1 MHCVMLIDCVSSTP
15 SYVCQLCE
23 FCTALC
29 VPVVRVSDCVIRV
42 GCASFALPYAYRL
55 CEFWIALCSS
65 RESNSSENSDR
76 WRHRTPLAL
85 WGTPPPPPPP
95 PPTRAPAI
103 VDDTAFATNRDGSV
117 QTLRLVTF
125 ADERDVAAAWYEWLD
140 STSRQRNRRSAVA
153 LGDF

>member
-42 GCASFALPYAYRL
+42 GCATSALPYAYRL

-65 RESNSSENSDR
+65 RESNSSGNSDR

-85 WGTPPPPPPP
+85 WG
-95 PPTRAPAI
+95 
-103 VDDTAFATNRDGSV
+103 
-117 QTLRLVTF
+117 LRRTTDCVLVNFGVITICMH
-125 ADERDVAAAWYEWLD
+125 WLHHL
-140 STSRQRNRRSAVA
+140 VV
-153 LGDF
+153 